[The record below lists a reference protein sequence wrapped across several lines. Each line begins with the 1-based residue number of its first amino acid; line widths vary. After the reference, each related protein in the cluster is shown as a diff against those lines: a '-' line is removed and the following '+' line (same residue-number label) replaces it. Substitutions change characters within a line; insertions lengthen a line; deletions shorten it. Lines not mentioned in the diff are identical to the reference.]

1 MKILIT
7 GITGVLGSRIAQKF
21 SEVGEIHGLK
31 RTHAQ
36 TNLIDQS
43 FPIIWHEGDLLDV
56 ISLEEALKGIDLVIH
71 AAGLVSFEDSD
82 KNQLY
87 KTNWE
92 GTTNL
97 VNAMLELGIP
107 RIIHVSSVAALG
119 KAPDQ
124 VSIDETQKWIESPT
138 NSIYAISK
146 YLGELEV
153 WRGVQEGLQALV
165 IHPSVVL
172 TKISDKRSSAALYQ
186 YVLNENS
193 YYPLGNINYID
204 VRDAVD
210 LLYLLYHE
218 NRWNERFILNAAA
231 ISYKDFFRQMALSF
245 GKRAPF
251 KPVTPLLLRLLLA
264 FQPIAKAFNIQKLR
278 LNKQTALVAQLEY
291 VMDNSKLS
299 ALIAY
304 EFRSLEDTFAWALSN
319 D

>member
-21 SEVGEIHGLK
+21 SELGEIHGLRRAK
-31 RTHAQ
+31 AQ
-36 TNLIDQS
+36 INLIDQS
-43 FPIIWHEGDLLDV
+43 FPIIWHEGDLLDP
-56 ISLEEALKGIDLVIH
+56 ISLEETLKGIDLVIH
-71 AAGLVSFEDSD
+71 AAGLVSFDDSD

-97 VNAMLELGIP
+97 VNAMLELGVQ

-124 VSIDETQKWIESPT
+124 ALIDESQKWIESPYNT
-138 NSIYAISK
+138 AYAESK

-165 IHPSVVL
+165 VHPSVVL
-172 TKISDKRSSAALYQ
+172 TKITDKRSSASLYQ

-193 YYPLGNINYID
+193 YYPAGSINYID
-204 VRDAVD
+204 VRDAVE
-210 LLYLLYHE
+210 LMYLLYQK
-218 NRWNERFILNAAA
+218 NCWNERFILSAAA
-231 ISYKDFFRQMALSF
+231 IPYKDFFLLMAKTF
-245 GKRAPF
+245 GKIAPS
-251 KPVTPLLLRLLLA
+251 KPVTSNLLRILLA
-264 FQPIAKAFNIQKLR
+264 LQPFVVLFKLRKLR
-278 LNKQTALVAQLEY
+278 LNKQTALLSQMEY
-291 VMDNSKLS
+291 VMDNSKLA
-299 ALIAY
+299 ALFSY
-304 EFRSLEDTFAWALSN
+304 KFRSLEDTFAWAMSN